1 VSEQQ
6 IRLIYAHAEHG
17 EEVPLA
23 DTQCIKISL
32 VLITCSLSSSTHWGN
47 YRAAGHPVCCLCSVT
62 LVQSHDA
69 WSPLDKIAMLSSFM
83 KVHILVE
90 VLW

>member
-1 VSEQQ
+1 MLINVKDDTPHCDRATEQQ

-32 VLITCSLSSSTHWGN
+32 VLITYSLSRHTRG
-47 YRAAGHPVCCLCSVT
+47 
-62 LVQSHDA
+62 
-69 WSPLDKIAMLSSFM
+69 
-83 KVHILVE
+83 
-90 VLW
+90 